1 MRLYY
6 IWDAYCGWCYGF
18 DKHLTVFMENHPEL
32 DLDMLSGGLFAKG
45 NEKTTKEL
53 AAYQSMNH
61 EIANRYGVV
70 FGEEFEKNFQQDL
83 EVNSL
88 HIAKAFSVIRKYLP
102 SQQHVSLGYRL
113 QQAFYIEGQ
122 ILSELET
129 YQKVLDELSLNSSQI
144 LKEIEQAWSSDEEP
158 DDFHK
163 VSQLGVPTY
172 PTLILEKDGKY
183 YDLRGQA
190 TSAQELE
197 KNYQQ
202 ILSAR

>member
-1 MRLYY
+1 MKLYY

-18 DKHLTVFMENHPEL
+18 DKHLTVFMENHPDL
-32 DLDMLSGGLFAKG
+32 DLEMISGGLFARG

-53 AAYQSMNH
+53 AAYQNMNQ

-88 HIAKAFSVIRKYLP
+88 HIAQAFGVIRKYLP

-113 QQAFYIEGQ
+113 QQAFYIDGQ
-122 ILSELET
+122 ILSDFGT
-129 YQKVLDELSLNSSQI
+129 YQKVLDEFSLNSSQI
-144 LKEIEQAWSSDEEP
+144 LKEIEQVWSSAEEP
-158 DDFHK
+158 YDFHK
-163 VSQLGVPTY
+163 ASQLGVSTY

-183 YDLRGQA
+183 YNLRGQA